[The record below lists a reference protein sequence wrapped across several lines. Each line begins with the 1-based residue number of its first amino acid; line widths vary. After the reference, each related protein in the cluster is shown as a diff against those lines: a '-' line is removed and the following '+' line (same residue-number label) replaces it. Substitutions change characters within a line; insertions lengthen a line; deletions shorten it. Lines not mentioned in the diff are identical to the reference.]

1 MSHRRW
7 DMIDHIYAYWNGWQ
21 EITSLGTIKLMRLL
35 DAIWKRYNFLH
46 TFFSRQMV
54 DCNSAE
60 WCVLA
65 YLHELSSPKSESQI
79 SSLRGREI
87 VEKLNNV
94 FSIQAK
100 PSVSTCKFTDRSFG
114 KDYIDNPKKKI
125 DPLMVQLL
133 TEYPQNQVTISKFF
147 DSIESSLIKRHIFFF
162 TV

>member
-1 MSHRRW
+1 MAQSNW
-7 DMIDHIYAYWNGWQ
+7 YVYSMQYENF
-21 EITSLGTIKLMRLL
+21 TISCIL
-35 DAIWKRYNFLH
+35 
-46 TFFSRQMV
+46 FSRQMV

-133 TEYPQNQVTISKFF
+133 TEYPQNQVTIQK
-147 DSIESSLIKRHIFFF
+147 II
-162 TV
+162 

>member
-1 MSHRRW
+1 
-7 DMIDHIYAYWNGWQ
+7 
-21 EITSLGTIKLMRLL
+21 
-35 DAIWKRYNFLH
+35 
-46 TFFSRQMV
+46 MV

-125 DPLMVQLL
+125 DPLIIQLL
-133 TEYPQNQVTISKFF
+133 TENPQNQYNLVCNVLLEVVECNDTDK
-147 DSIESSLIKRHIFFF
+147 LNG
-162 TV
+162 